1 MATILAPK
9 NKLLIDAGNT
19 QFPSQMQIVQNDKFE
34 TSGQDSYYIGYVGD
48 GDCRIK
54 YFGLE
59 ARLSAGM
66 YFALSCNFKLE
77 ATGTVALFKRIGYRG
92 LNSIGGPLEATG
104 RQRYIDGCTST
115 LLIYPALLG
124 DCCFN
129 YLYFPP
135 NTVQTSHFHPSIRL
149 GVVTE
154 GSGYCHVNGTKMKLK
169 KADCFYL
176 EENEEHYFS
185 SENEALAVVA
195 YHPDSDWGPT
205 HEVHPM
211 INRTFF
217 KPS

>member
-9 NKLLIDAGNT
+9 NKLFIDAGNT
-19 QFPSQMQIVQNDKFE
+19 QFPSQMQIVQKDSFE
-34 TSGQDSYYIGYVGD
+34 SPQTGSCYIGYVGD

-54 YFGLE
+54 YSGLE
-59 ARLSAGM
+59 AKLTTGM
-66 YFALSCNFKLE
+66 YFALSCKFELE
-77 ATGTVALFKRIGYRG
+77 TTGTVALFRRMGYLG
-92 LNSIGGPLEATG
+92 LNSIGGPLEAAG

-135 NTVQTSHFHPSIRL
+135 NTVQTQHFHPSIRL

-154 GSGYCHVNGTKMKLK
+154 GSGYCHVNGSKMKLNK
-169 KADCFYL
+169 SDCFYL
-176 EENEEHYFS
+176 EENEQHYFS
-185 SENEALAVVA
+185 SEETPLAIVA

-211 INRTFF
+211 INRTLF

>member
-19 QFPSQMQIVQNDKFE
+19 RFPSQMQIVQNDSFE
-34 TSGQDSYYIGYVGD
+34 TASQDSYYIGYVGD
-48 GDCRIK
+48 GDCKIN
-54 YFGLE
+54 YNGLE
-59 ARLSAGM
+59 AKLSGGM
-66 YFALSCNFKLE
+66 YFGLSCNFKLE
-77 ATGTVALFKRIGYRG
+77 TSGTVALFRRMGYRG
-92 LNSIGGPLEATG
+92 LNSIGGPLETTG

-129 YLYFPP
+129 FLYFPP
-135 NTVQTSHFHPSIRL
+135 NTVQTRHFHPSIRL

-169 KADCFYL
+169 KTDCFYL

-185 SENEALAVVA
+185 SENETLAVVA